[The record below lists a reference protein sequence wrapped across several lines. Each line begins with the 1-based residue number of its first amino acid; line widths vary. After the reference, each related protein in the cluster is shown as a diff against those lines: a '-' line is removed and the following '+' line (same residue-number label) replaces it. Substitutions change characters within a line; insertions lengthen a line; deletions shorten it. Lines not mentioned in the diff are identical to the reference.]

1 MSGLAD
7 IAARQQD
14 QLIACRYM
22 RQVTQPD
29 TLNGLSGRTAQYE
42 DCFQHG
48 PRAIRP
54 RQQVEILQ
62 NPVRRHSPLLATSWK
77 PSRSKSRDQTGRSLH
92 SHHLTCCFRPRCE
105 CKDITKADNS
115 DSLSLPRGG
124 HTFAIRGAKASAT
137 LANIDIGKDQ
147 RTVTPPLLREV
158 TITKHAQWELVLG
171 TVRAATA
178 TTLHTLRHYLH
189 PA

>member
-77 PSRSKSRDQTGRSLH
+77 PSRSKSQDQTGRGLH
-92 SHHLTCCFRPRCE
+92 SRHLNFCFRPRCE
-105 CKDITKADNS
+105 CKDITKAENT
-115 DSLSLPRGG
+115 LSSSNTDLRNQRSKSIG
-124 HTFAIRGAKASAT
+124 HPCQHR
-137 LANIDIGKDQ
+137 Q
-147 RTVTPPLLREV
+147 RHRPHSSHTT
-158 TITKHAQWELVLG
+158 T
-171 TVRAATA
+171 AA
-178 TTLHTLRHYLH
+178 RSN
-189 PA
+189 